1 MKEKLSLL
9 NKNHT
14 QASDA
19 LLHKGFGKGHIHF
32 VKESPPKIPSDPSG
46 DTVNLI
52 NNSWYLPSACNGPE
66 PYKSHQEN
74 RTFH

>member
-1 MKEKLSLL
+1 MQYFSLSDSSSPLPPFFFF
-9 NKNHT
+9 HT

-46 DTVNLI
+46 DSQLN
-52 NNSWYLPSACNGPE
+52 
-66 PYKSHQEN
+66 KQ
-74 RTFH
+74 